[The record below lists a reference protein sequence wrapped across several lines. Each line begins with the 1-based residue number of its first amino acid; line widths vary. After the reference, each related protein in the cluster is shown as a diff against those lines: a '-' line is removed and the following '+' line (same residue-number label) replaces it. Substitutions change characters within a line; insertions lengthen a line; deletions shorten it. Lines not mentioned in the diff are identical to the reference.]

1 MWPYFSLAERSLK
14 ELNPVTLMIDAGED
28 EVNLSFCGQF
38 SDEDNEL
45 LGRDFRLLGSS
56 NFSAVGSRQSKA
68 TEWV

>member
-1 MWPYFSLAERSLK
+1 
-14 ELNPVTLMIDAGED
+14 MIDAGED